1 MTPIS
6 SLSDVRRIT
15 EVRHAPC
22 GACGTDQP
30 QFVGVPR
37 VSERAKIVTP
47 GWEKMYVVRCAQ
59 CGFYYVDP
67 MPFWSGD
74 TLQTLYDEK
83 YFSEE
88 SMWWHR
94 QRTEVD
100 PRRRLDAIEREREKG
115 SAPRFLDI
123 GCGQGYVLEHAL
135 QRGWNVCGLEPS
147 QFWAKQTAAR
157 LGVPVWAQRV
167 EEADLPVESCDIVF
181 SDSVIEHLPE
191 PMVMMKLAWRVLKP
205 GGVAYFVTPR
215 ADALVNHFRRVVF
228 RLAGSHRA
236 SYIEPLCSPYHVVG
250 FTPCS
255 TTMLAERSGFKVG
268 HLWVRHGSEEWRK
281 ERRWTASKFKS
292 LTLLPVFTLGEI
304 LGRGTTIDLLL
315 IRR

>member
-1 MTPIS
+1 
-6 SLSDVRRIT
+6 
-15 EVRHAPC
+15 
-22 GACGTDQP
+22 
-30 QFVGVPR
+30 
-37 VSERAKIVTP
+37 
-47 GWEKMYVVRCAQ
+47 
-59 CGFYYVDP
+59 

-74 TLQTLYDEK
+74 TLQTLYDEE

-100 PRRRLDAIEREREKG
+100 PRRRLDAIAQEIRVTTPKL
-115 SAPRFLDI
+115 LDI

-135 QRGWNVCGLEPS
+135 RRGWNVCGLEPS
-147 QFWAKQTAAR
+147 QVWAKQTSAR
-157 LGVPVWAQRV
+157 LGVKIWTQRV
-167 EEADLPVESCDIVF
+167 EEADLPAEGCDIVF

-191 PMVMMKLAWRVLKP
+191 PMVILKFAWRMLKP
-205 GGVAYFVTPR
+205 GGIAYFVTPR

-228 RLAGSHRA
+228 RLTGSQRA
-236 SYIEPLCSPYHVVG
+236 SYIEALCSPYHVVG
-250 FTPCS
+250 FTPRS
-255 TTMLAERSGFKVG
+255 LSILAERSGFEVR

-281 ERRWTASKFKS
+281 ERRWTTNKFKS
-292 LTLLPVFTLGEI
+292 LALLPVLALGEI

>member
-1 MTPIS
+1 MKTDES
-6 SLSDVRRIT
+6 MSD
-15 EVRHAPC
+15 VRHAPC
-22 GACGTDQP
+22 GACQAEEP
-30 QFVGVPR
+30 QVVGVPR
-37 VSERAKIVTP
+37 VSEQAKAVTP
-47 GWEKMYVVRCAQ
+47 GWEAMRVVRCAQ

-100 PRRRLDAIEREREKG
+100 PQRRLDAIEKEREKG
-115 SAPRFLDI
+115 CAPKFLDI

-135 QRGWNVCGLEPS
+135 QRGWDVWGLEPS
-147 QFWAKQTAAR
+147 QVWAEQTSTR
-157 LGVPVWAQRV
+157 LGVKVWINRV
-167 EEADLPVESCDIVF
+167 EETDVPAESCDIVF

-191 PMVMMKLAWRVLKP
+191 PRVMMNFARRVLKR
-205 GGVAYFVTPR
+205 GGIAYFVTSR
-215 ADALVNHFRRVVF
+215 ADALVNHFRRFVF
-228 RLAGSHRA
+228 RLVGSQR
-236 SYIEPLCSPYHVVG
+236 SPFIEPLCRPYHVVG
-250 FTPCS
+250 FTPRCL
-255 TTMLAERSGFKVG
+255 TILAERSGFEMR

-281 ERRWTASKFKS
+281 ERRWTTSKFKS
-292 LTLLPVFTLGEI
+292 LALLPVFTLGEI